1 MNVPSDGVVRITI
14 NQRIFSQEPAAM
26 LITAGVE
33 NVLYSTN
40 HPTSALILDNN
51 FLRVIKRVTVSGIT
65 ELVCEHVYLAGQG
78 YRPVHPGILKK
89 NYL

>member
-1 MNVPSDGVVRITI
+1 
-14 NQRIFSQEPAAM
+14 M

-89 NYL
+89 KLPVTCNDVPNIALTVAVKKHCCSH